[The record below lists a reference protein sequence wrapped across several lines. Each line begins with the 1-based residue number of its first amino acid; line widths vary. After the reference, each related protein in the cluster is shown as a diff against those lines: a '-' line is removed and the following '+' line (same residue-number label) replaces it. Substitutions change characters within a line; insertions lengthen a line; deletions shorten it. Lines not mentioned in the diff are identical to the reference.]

1 MQIKT
6 TMRCRYTPSRIAE
19 ALKSLRRGSGM
30 TGAFRVLTGMQIG
43 ATTLETKLA
52 ISFKVKHTMI
62 ILVTVSS
69 LSIGT
74 RQMKLCLQRPVH

>member
-6 TMRCRYTPSRIAE
+6 TKRWHCTPSRIAE
-19 ALKSLRRGSGM
+19 TLKSVRRGSGM

-52 ISFKVKHTMI
+52 IS
-62 ILVTVSS
+62 
-69 LSIGT
+69 
-74 RQMKLCLQRPVH
+74 